1 MLTTGYFRDN
11 MTWSLTVPNGT
22 YQVSVYTWEND
33 WPEIFSLKLEGT
45 TVVSNH
51 NTGGAGK
58 WTKLGPFTVTVTDG
72 TISAATTGW
81 ASNISGMEGMK

>member
-1 MLTTGYFRDN
+1 

-22 YQVSVYTWEND
+22 YKVSVYTWEND
-33 WPEIFSLKLEGT
+33 WPEIFSLKLENT
-45 TVVSNH
+45 TVVSNY

-58 WTKLGPFTVTVTDG
+58 WSKLGPFTVTVTDG

-81 ASNISGMEGMK
+81 ASNISGMEVMK